1 MITVLILRGDG
12 ELDFMKIE
20 HLLFISF
27 ALYSAAGFA
36 AFSKTENV
44 QLASINQKSTG
55 EVKSSLDSLNR
66 SIDKQISNNPGIIL

>member
-1 MITVLILRGDG
+1 
-12 ELDFMKIE
+12 MKIE